1 MSIFNYLFQPE
12 VAVPGLL
19 GGLLTAEEFSRLSD
33 IGEEALVGTTVGGRE
48 VPGAL
53 DIAEAGL
60 EQTQF
65 RPYTVTTGTRSQLGS
80 IVDPLTGELK
90 TTLTLSPEEQA
101 MQQRLFGGAETF
113 FGQAQQPT
121 TGRETEI
128 FERIRAVQTPEEQRQ
143 RRALEERLAAQG
155 RLGVRTAQF
164 GGTPEQLALAKAQE
178 EAQNT
183 AAIQAM
189 QQAQAEQMQQAQ
201 LGQQLL
207 GASYLPQAQL
217 LAATQPSQEMS
228 AQQAA
233 LQQYGAGLFGETAMS
248 GLEARLLQER
258 ARANLL
264 GQLGGTLLNRA
275 MTVPQG
281 GAGQPGSFSDFLD
294 DVVGLDPSGGGL
306 FDLLRRFGLGGS
318 SGGTSNP
325 GGGGI

>member
-1 MSIFNYLFQPE
+1 MSLLDYLLQPE
-12 VAVPGLL
+12 VAIPGFL
-19 GGLLTAEEFSRLSD
+19 GGLLTAEEYNRLSD
-33 IGEEALVGTTVGGRE
+33 IGEQALVGTTVRGRQ

-53 DIAEAGL
+53 DIAQMGL

-65 RPYTVTTGTRSQLGS
+65 RPFTVTTATGGQFGTQ
-80 IVDPLTGELK
+80 IDPTTGQFT
-90 TTLTLSPEEQA
+90 TTLGLSPQEQA
-101 MQQRLFGGAETF
+101 MQQQLFGGAQQF
-113 FGQAQQPT
+113 YQQAQAPT
-121 TGRETEI
+121 TGREQEI

-164 GGTPEQLALAKAQE
+164 GGTPEQLAMAKAQE
-178 EAQNT
+178 EAQNM

-217 LAATQPSQEMS
+217 LAATLPSQELAS
-228 AQQAA
+228 QQAA

-248 GLEARLLQER
+248 GLEQLLLQER

-264 GQLGGTLLNRA
+264 GQVGGTLLNKA
-275 MTVPQG
+275 FTVPEG
-281 GAGQPGSFSDFLD
+281 GGSGASI
-294 DVVGLDPSGGGL
+294 GGGSGGL
-306 FDLLRRFGLGGS
+306 FDFLGITDQNNDGTWWSRLFGG
-318 SGGTSNP
+318 
-325 GGGGI
+325 

>member
-1 MSIFNYLFQPE
+1 MSLLDYLLQPE
-12 VAVPGLL
+12 VAIPGFL
-19 GGLLTAEEFSRLSD
+19 GGLLTKEEYDRLSD
-33 IGEEALVGTTVGGRE
+33 IGEEALVGTTVRGRE

-53 DIAEAGL
+53 DIAQMGL

-65 RPYTVTTGTRSQLGS
+65 RPFTVTTATGGQFGTQ
-80 IVDPLTGELK
+80 IDPTTGQFT
-90 TTLTLSPEEQA
+90 TTLGLSPQEQA
-101 MQQRLFGGAETF
+101 MQQQLFGGAQQF
-113 FGQAQQPT
+113 YQQAQAPT
-121 TGRETEI
+121 TGREQEI

-164 GGTPEQLALAKAQE
+164 GGTPEQLAMAKAQE

-217 LAATQPSQEMS
+217 LAATLPSQELAS
-228 AQQAA
+228 QQAA

-248 GLEARLLQER
+248 GLEQLLLQER

-264 GQLGGTLLNRA
+264 GQVGGTLLNKA
-275 MTVPQG
+275 FTVPEG
-281 GAGQPGSFSDFLD
+281 GGSGASI
-294 DVVGLDPSGGGL
+294 GGGSGGL
-306 FDLLRRFGLGGS
+306 FDFLGITDQNNDGTWWSRLFGG
-318 SGGTSNP
+318 
-325 GGGGI
+325 

>member
-1 MSIFNYLFQPE
+1 MSLLDYLLQPE
-12 VAVPGLL
+12 VAIPGFL
-19 GGLLTAEEFSRLSD
+19 GGLLTKEEYDRLSD
-33 IGEEALVGTTVGGRE
+33 IGEEALVGTTVRGRE

-53 DIAEAGL
+53 DIAQMGL

-65 RPYTVTTGTRSQLGS
+65 RPFTVTTATGGQFGTQ
-80 IVDPLTGELK
+80 IDPTTGQFT
-90 TTLTLSPEEQA
+90 TTLGLSPQEQA
-101 MQQRLFGGAETF
+101 MQQQLFGGAQQF
-113 FGQAQQPT
+113 YQQAQAPT
-121 TGRETEI
+121 TGREQEI

-164 GGTPEQLALAKAQE
+164 GGTPEQLAMAKAQE
-178 EAQNT
+178 EAQNM

-217 LAATQPSQEMS
+217 LAATLPSQELAS
-228 AQQAA
+228 QQAA

-248 GLEARLLQER
+248 GLEQLLLQER

-264 GQLGGTLLNRA
+264 GQVGGTLLNKA
-275 MTVPQG
+275 FTVPEG
-281 GAGQPGSFSDFLD
+281 GGSGASI
-294 DVVGLDPSGGGL
+294 GGGSGGL
-306 FDLLRRFGLGGS
+306 FDFLGITDQNNDGTWWSRLFGG
-318 SGGTSNP
+318 
-325 GGGGI
+325 

>member
-1 MSIFNYLFQPE
+1 MSLLDYLLQPE
-12 VAVPGLL
+12 VAIPGFL
-19 GGLLTAEEFSRLSD
+19 GGLLTAEEYNRLSD
-33 IGEEALVGTTVGGRE
+33 IGEQALVGTTVRGRQ

-53 DIAEAGL
+53 DIAQMGL

-65 RPYTVTTGTRSQLGS
+65 RPFTVTTATGGQFGTQ
-80 IVDPLTGELK
+80 IDPTTGQF
-90 TTLTLSPEEQA
+90 TTTMGLSPQEQA
-101 MQQRLFGGAETF
+101 IQQQLFGGAQQF
-113 FGQAQQPT
+113 YQQAQAPT
-121 TGRETEI
+121 TGREQEI

-164 GGTPEQLALAKAQE
+164 GGTPEQLAMAKAQE
-178 EAQNT
+178 EAQNM

-217 LAATQPSQEMS
+217 LAATQPSQQLAS
-228 AQQAA
+228 QQAA

-248 GLEARLLQER
+248 GLEQLLLQER

-264 GQLGGTLLNRA
+264 GQVGGRMLDKA
-275 MTVPQG
+275 FTVPEDG
-281 GAGQPGSFSDFLD
+281 G
-294 DVVGLDPSGGGL
+294 SGGNIFEDIIEGITGL
-306 FDLLRRFGLGGS
+306 FD
-318 SGGTSNP
+318 
-325 GGGGI
+325 

>member
-1 MSIFNYLFQPE
+1 MNLFDYLFQPE
-12 VAVPGLL
+12 VAVPGFL
-19 GGLLTAEEFSRLSD
+19 GGLLTKQEYDRLSD
-33 IGEEALVGTTVGGRE
+33 IGEEALVGTTVRGRQ

-53 DIAEAGL
+53 DIAQMGL

-65 RPYTVTTGTRSQLGS
+65 RPFTVTTATGGQFGTQ
-80 IVDPLTGELK
+80 IDPTTGQFT
-90 TTLTLSPEEQA
+90 TTLGLSPQEQA
-101 MQQRLFGGAETF
+101 MQQQLFGGAQQF
-113 FGQAQQPT
+113 YQQAQAPT
-121 TGRETEI
+121 TGREQEI

-164 GGTPEQLALAKAQE
+164 GGTPEQLAMAKAQE

-217 LAATQPSQEMS
+217 LAATQPSQQLAS
-228 AQQAA
+228 QQAA

-248 GLEARLLQER
+248 GLEQLLLQER

-264 GQLGGTLLNRA
+264 GQI
-275 MTVPQG
+275 
-281 GAGQPGSFSDFLD
+281 
-294 DVVGLDPSGGGL
+294 GGGL
-306 FDLLRRFGLGGS
+306 LTQAFTVPEGGGS
-318 SGGTSNP
+318 GGNIFEDIIE
-325 GGGGI
+325 GITGLFD

>member
-1 MSIFNYLFQPE
+1 MSLLDYLLQPE
-12 VAVPGLL
+12 VAIPGFL
-19 GGLLTAEEFSRLSD
+19 GGLLTKEEYDRLSD
-33 IGEEALVGTTVGGRE
+33 IGEEALVGTTVRGRE

-53 DIAEAGL
+53 DIAQMGL

-65 RPYTVTTGTRSQLGS
+65 RPFTVTTATGGQFGTQ
-80 IVDPLTGELK
+80 IDPTTGQFT
-90 TTLTLSPEEQA
+90 TTLGLSPQEQA
-101 MQQRLFGGAETF
+101 MQQQLFGGAQQF
-113 FGQAQQPT
+113 YQQAQAPT
-121 TGRETEI
+121 TGREQEI

-164 GGTPEQLALAKAQE
+164 GGTPEQLAMAKAQE

-217 LAATQPSQEMS
+217 LAATQPSQELAS
-228 AQQAA
+228 QQAA

-248 GLEARLLQER
+248 GLEQLLLQER

-264 GQLGGTLLNRA
+264 GQVGGTLLNKA
-275 MTVPQG
+275 FTVPEG
-281 GAGQPGSFSDFLD
+281 GGSGASI
-294 DVVGLDPSGGGL
+294 GGGSGGL
-306 FDLLRRFGLGGS
+306 FDFLGITDQNNDGTWWSRLFGG
-318 SGGTSNP
+318 
-325 GGGGI
+325 